1 MTSNHKLTGVLQG
14 RTINGTSNSGDT
26 LTIHFT
32 DGSQMTVQTT
42 GSSNSASSGGT
53 IKGVRQQGTTLA
65 LDFEAGGTRGVP
77 FMSGDDTTFAN
88 DFGSGNL
95 FGAFLGWNGDAA
107 VYGDQRAPS
116 DDWAF
121 WRNDLWVQFTNV
133 NQTYA
138 KDWANLNRD
147 YTNKPPSAITW

>member
-53 IKGVRQQGTTLA
+53 IKAVRQQGTTLA
-65 LDFEAGGTRGVP
+65 LDFEAGEGMELPLAEETSSVMVRGKDGTMEPLPGCAETVI
-77 FMSGDDTTFAN
+77 
-88 DFGSGNL
+88 
-95 FGAFLGWNGDAA
+95 DAGEA
-107 VYGDQRAPS
+107 VIIQPPTAGGYGEA
-116 DDWAF
+116 
-121 WRNDLWVQFTNV
+121 
-133 NQTYA
+133 
-138 KDWANLNRD
+138 
-147 YTNKPPSAITW
+147 

>member
-53 IKGVRQQGTTLA
+53 IKAVRQQGTTLA
-65 LDFEAGGTRGVP
+65 LDFEAGETMEIPLAEETSSVMVRGKDGT
-77 FMSGDDTTFAN
+77 ME
-88 DFGSGNL
+88 
-95 FGAFLGWNGDAA
+95 
-107 VYGDQRAPS
+107 
-116 DDWAF
+116 
-121 WRNDLWVQFTNV
+121 
-133 NQTYA
+133 YA
-138 KDWANLNRD
+138 D
-147 YTNKPPSAITW
+147 

>member
-32 DGSQMTVQTT
+32 DGSSMTVQTT

-65 LDFEAGGTRGVP
+65 LDFEAGGTMEVPLAEETSSVMVRGK
-77 FMSGDDTTFAN
+77 D
-88 DFGSGNL
+88 
-95 FGAFLGWNGDAA
+95 GAME
-107 VYGDQRAPS
+107 
-116 DDWAF
+116 
-121 WRNDLWVQFTNV
+121 
-133 NQTYA
+133 YA
-138 KDWANLNRD
+138 D
-147 YTNKPPSAITW
+147 